1 MARPAADPMYSLPS
15 EQEAAR
21 ALIQLLQREQQK
33 LVDASVEGLHE
44 LLDNKASLVAQWTR
58 LTKSRH
64 AALATH
70 GYEASEAGMQR
81 WIEGAAGESAL
92 TPWNALLG
100 LTAEAKELNRI
111 NGMLIGRHL
120 VRGQTELNILQ
131 GKPQHS
137 NFYGPNG
144 QSASAAAARGLV
156 IG

>member
-1 MARPAADPMYSLPS
+1 MARPAADPVFSLPS
-15 EQEAAR
+15 EQAVAR
-21 ALIQLLQREQQK
+21 ALIQLLQQEQEK
-33 LVDASVEGLHE
+33 LVDVSVEGLHE
-44 LLDNKASLVAQWTR
+44 LLDHKSSLVAQLTR

-64 AALATH
+64 AALAAQ
-70 GYEASEAGMQR
+70 GFDASETGMQG
-81 WIEGAAGESAL
+81 WVECDAGAQAKA
-92 TPWNALLG
+92 PWHALLN
-100 LTAEAKELNRI
+100 LSAEAKELNRI

-144 QSASAAAARGLV
+144 QTAGTSSGRGLV